1 MVAQVCNLQYGDFI
15 HSFGDVHLYNN
26 HIDQANLQLT
36 RTPYPL
42 PIIRINPEISNI
54 FDFTFEDFTLEN
66 YQHHSP
72 IKATVAI

>member
-1 MVAQVCNLQYGDFI
+1 MVSNAYE
-15 HSFGDVHLYNN
+15 
-26 HIDQANLQLT
+26 ANLQLT